1 MASYPES
8 IDDLAPPPAKRG
20 WRRYFLRHLPGLSFV
35 TLVGLLIVIVLWPYV
50 IITVPS
56 GSVGVL
62 WKRFNGLDLYCWCWV
77 GRGTVLDPRE
87 LREEGLHIIWPW
99 DKLYLYNLRLQSTQ
113 ATYNAISKDGVN
125 VKAQISVR
133 YQLLHNSVAVLH
145 KFIGPDFLTSVVNPE
160 IGSQARQVISQ
171 YTGEAVY
178 TSREQ
183 IQKQIRDATQKS
195 LAANLNKLVQPEA
208 MEQPD
213 PKHYNDFLQDA
224 IQVLDTL
231 VLSIELPPDIVAAI
245 NRQTEQYYMIQEYKF
260 RVEREAEESK
270 RKQIEADGI
279 AAFQKTV
286 SQGISDSYLRWRGI
300 EATLLLSQSPNAKVV
315 VIGSGRDGLPIILN
329 AEPNPS
335 GAASQSGG
343 GASSNTAPSGSG
355 ASSSGASSS
364 GAGGNAP
371 PPAPNSSAPPNTS
384 TAPGAAPGSPGSPP
398 AKPAP
403 GTSGAATPAAPDET
417 ANASPVVLAQPE
429 KTLSAATALDI
440 PGVRPLLSGIS
451 GALRAGAD
459 LIAPE
464 NKSKQ

>member
-1 MASYPES
+1 
-8 IDDLAPPPAKRG
+8 
-20 WRRYFLRHLPGLSFV
+20 V
-35 TLVGLLIVIVLWPYV
+35 V
-50 IITVPS
+50 ITVPS
-56 GSVGVL
+56 GFVGVL
-62 WKRFNGLDLYCWCWV
+62 WKRFNGLDMYCWCWV

-113 ATYNAISKDGVN
+113 QTYNAISKDGVN

-145 KFIGPDFLTSVVNPE
+145 KFIGPDYLTSVVNPE

-171 YTGEAVY
+171 YTAEAVY

-183 IQKQIRDATQKS
+183 IQKQIRDATQRS

-224 IQVLDTL
+224 IQILDTL

-260 RVEREAEESK
+260 RVQREAEESK

-286 SQGISDSYLRWRGI
+286 TQGISESYLRWRGI
-300 EATLLLSQSPNAKVV
+300 EATLLLAQSPNAKVV
-315 VIGSGRDGLPIILN
+315 VIGSGKDGLPIILN

-343 GASSNTAPSGSG
+343 SGASSTTAPPGSG
-355 ASSSGASSS
+355 ASSSETSSS
-364 GAGGNAP
+364 GTSSSSPSGNAA
-371 PPAPNSSAPPNTS
+371 PPAPNSNAPPNTS
-384 TAPGAAPGSPGSPP
+384 TAPGATPGSPGALPSKLP
-398 AKPAP
+398 P
-403 GTSGAATPAAPDET
+403 GTSGAATPVAPDET
-417 ANASPVVLAQPE
+417 ANAGPVILAQPE
-429 KTLSAATALDI
+429 KTASSATALDI

-459 LIAPE
+459 LISPGAKP
-464 NKSKQ
+464 KQ